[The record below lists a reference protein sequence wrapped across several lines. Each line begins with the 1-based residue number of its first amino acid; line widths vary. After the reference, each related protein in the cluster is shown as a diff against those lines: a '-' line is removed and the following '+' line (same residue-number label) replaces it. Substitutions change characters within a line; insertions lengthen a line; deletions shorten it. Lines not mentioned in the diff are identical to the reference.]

1 MYKMNQ
7 FLYFPRINA
16 EKFSAGACFIALVD
30 VYCTKQ
36 LKDFN
41 MRFRCPFC
49 YYTISV
55 DDMSRGYPVI
65 CAGCGKEVLIPPGRF
80 DPGCIIGDF
89 VILEKLGAGSIGT
102 VYKATQLSLDRQ
114 VALKILSP
122 EYMTSKGVEDFL
134 REARAAAKLTHTNL
148 VQSYAVG
155 EDDGFCYMAMTY
167 VNGENLRTR
176 LRREGRIPVDEALH
190 IAQQV
195 AEALY
200 YAWDEAGLIHR
211 DVKPD
216 NIMITDDGIV
226 KLTDLG
232 LAMNQSEWH
241 EGMDVSGSPSYM
253 SPEQFRGEKLDPR
266 SDVYSLG
273 VTLYQMISGRLPF
286 ESDSVKKL
294 AEMHLEKEPPSLRRL
309 VPGVPLAV
317 DALVRKMMAKR
328 REDRFASMEEVL
340 KAIWTIRQKTAP
352 NKSLVPDVHTISI
365 KRLDYDMQ
373 TESSELKAKAA
384 EKVTIHASLMDRV
397 ITGFVAA
404 AGTLVITLILVAV
417 FMPRKGGIDTFDK
430 VSYFEKLSGDRS
442 LDSAAVLEE
451 GRKILDELPNRG
463 TVEYEYNLAK
473 MKNLLSA
480 IELETLRSEN
490 LQFKQENSG
499 LKRKNR
505 TLSRERDNLSRRNTQ
520 LERVVAANSDYS
532 EIKQKLADQN
542 AAAQALGKSL
552 ADQQARNSAL
562 KKELDTAKQAA
573 LEHEQLRIRLVLLR
587 YQLNREFREGEEFL
601 LNQKEEFPALAGWLS
616 KKLERNR
623 FFGRIYELVSESGD
637 HFIGCTI
644 KTEENEYTVL
654 DISDGVIRCQNRIG
668 GTELKDW
675 NTFLPE
681 ALTALLM
688 NDSEMKK
695 RPRELAAGCEL
706 LQERLGPACAADPE
720 DAELQAVASA
730 YAQTKKKQLT
740 YALSAGSAKARQ
752 QLREFLQSME
762 GARIYPELKQEFQS
776 LAE

>member
-1 MYKMNQ
+1 
-7 FLYFPRINA
+7 
-16 EKFSAGACFIALVD
+16 
-30 VYCTKQ
+30 
-36 LKDFN
+36 
-41 MRFRCPFC
+41 
-49 YYTISV
+49 
-55 DDMSRGYPVI
+55 
-65 CAGCGKEVLIPPGRF
+65 
-80 DPGCIIGDF
+80 
-89 VILEKLGAGSIGT
+89 
-102 VYKATQLSLDRQ
+102 
-114 VALKILSP
+114 
-122 EYMTSKGVEDFL
+122 
-134 REARAAAKLTHTNL
+134 
-148 VQSYAVG
+148 
-155 EDDGFCYMAMTY
+155 MAMTY

-654 DISDGVIRCQNRIG
+654 DISDGVIRCQNRLG